1 MSVKDHNI
9 VNDISL
15 WFPMNVT
22 DNNVITCYYTAIDY
36 GKTVHSARGV
46 LTFFWICSFGSRDN
60 GGAVIF
66 GMSFFTI
73 NVIRSYLDVFP
84 EIYNACQ

>member
-22 DNNVITCYYTAIDY
+22 DNNVITCYYTATDY

-46 LTFFWICSFGSRDN
+46 LTFFGSVHLVVVTTEVR
-60 GGAVIF
+60 
-66 GMSFFTI
+66 
-73 NVIRSYLDVFP
+73 
-84 EIYNACQ
+84 